1 MPKQTFLNLH
11 EEKRQKIIDIA
22 IKEFALNNYTNASLS
37 QIVEKAGIAK
47 GSMYQYFESKKD
59 LYFFLISFISE
70 KKLSFINANLKS
82 LQGKATD
89 FFALFKDIIFLAA
102 QFDMKYPTMSRML
115 YLSGHES
122 YNAEIGDMSKKIL
135 AQSTEYMESFIKQAQ
150 KEGQLRGDLSP
161 AFMAFIISYLSV
173 DIGDYIEKKFNF
185 SYEDAIKQ
193 GKGELPVSYEELDK
207 VLTDL
212 CSVLKNGLSPS

>member
-37 QIVEKAGIAK
+37 QIVEMAGIAK

-59 LYFFLISFISE
+59 LYFFLISYISE

-82 LQGKATD
+82 LQGKTTD

-135 AQSTEYMESFIKQAQ
+135 AQSTEYMESFIRQAQ

-173 DIGDYIEKKFNF
+173 DIGDYIEKKFDF
-185 SYEDAIKQ
+185 SYEDTIKE
-193 GKGELPVSYEELDK
+193 GKGELPVSYEALDK

-212 CSVLKNGLSPS
+212 CSVLKHGLSLS